1 MKYKTKEERKMKKNL
16 PVIAVS
22 VVAVCLIAVA
32 GVLGFKA
39 MNGSKPT
46 VSDETV
52 SDSAASSYSFEETT
66 TTPVL
71 QSVLESASQTVSD
84 IFSSTKATAAASTTK
99 KNTTAT
105 QKPTQKPTEAPT
117 KAPETTTQPPKGDL
131 DPDEMSHSS
140 GTKRPVTAS
149 KNLPKD
155 MSFSGLYGSGYDII
169 GLKPYIFNDD
179 KDPECI
185 QAHLGYNP
193 TYDALA
199 GLIDFSIDTT
209 RIDFKYEGKPYRIQ
223 LWKGQY
229 ISGDIGTVGG
239 EIGVYTRTPGTW
251 YISPQ
256 HYDCAAE
263 EDWLKMEMTILWDEA
278 GDGNYLPQFTRNYD
292 DFWWATGFV
301 DGQLADLNDSNP
313 LRLLGRITFESE
325 EQAQL
330 FAQGLANKG
339 FSSVSTFNPNAP
351 DTYKLY
357 GKDVIF
363 IWQYIR

>member
-1 MKYKTKEERKMKKNL
+1 MKKNL

-39 MNGSKPT
+39 MNGAKPT

-52 SDSAASSYSFEETT
+52 STQAETYSFEESTT
-66 TTPVL
+66 LPIL
-71 QSVLESASQTVSD
+71 QSILDSTSQTVTD
-84 IFSSTKATAAASTTK
+84 IFTSATSASTTK

-105 QKPTQKPTEAPT
+105 QKTTQKPAETTT
-117 KAPETTTQPPKGDL
+117 KAPETTTQPSKGEL
-131 DPDEMSHSS
+131 DPDEMSQSS

-179 KDPECI
+179 KDPECM
-185 QAHLGYNP
+185 QKNFGYSP

-199 GLIDFSIDTT
+199 GVIDFSIETT

-239 EIGVYTRTPGTW
+239 EIGVYTRTPGKL
-251 YISPQ
+251 YLDPQ
-256 HYDCAAE
+256 FYDCAAE
-263 EDWLKMEMTILWDEA
+263 EDWLKMEMTVLWDEA

-330 FAQGLANKG
+330 FAEGLGKKG
-339 FSSVSTFNPNAP
+339 FRSVSTFDPNVP

-363 IWQYIR
+363 LWQYIR

>member
-1 MKYKTKEERKMKKNL
+1 MKKNL

-22 VVAVCLIAVA
+22 VVAVCVIAVA

-46 VSDETV
+46 VSGETV
-52 SDSAASSYSFEETT
+52 STSPEITYSYEEPSTL
-66 TTPVL
+66 PVM
-71 QSVLESASQTVSD
+71 QSVLESASQTMSE
-84 IFSSTKATAAASTTK
+84 IFSSTKATSTTK
-99 KNTTAT
+99 NNTTST
-105 QKPTQKPTEAPT
+105 QKPTQATSQAATQAPT
-117 KAPETTTQPPKGDL
+117 QAPETTLPPKNEL
-131 DPDEMSHSS
+131 NPDDMSHSS

-155 MSFSGLYGSGYDII
+155 MSFSGLYSSGYDII

-179 KDPECI
+179 KDPECM
-185 QAHLGYNP
+185 QKNFGYNP

-199 GLIDFSIDTT
+199 GLIDFSIETT
-209 RIDFKYEGKPYRIQ
+209 RIDFKYENKSYRIQ

-229 ISGDIGTVGG
+229 ISGEIGTVGG
-239 EIGVYTRTPGTW
+239 EIGVYTRTPGKV
-251 YISPQ
+251 YISTR

-263 EDWLKMEMTILWDEA
+263 EDWLKMEMTVLWDEA

-330 FAQGLANKG
+330 YAEAMGQKG
-339 FSSVSTFNPNAP
+339 FTQVSTFDPTVP

-363 IWQYIR
+363 LWQYIR

>member
-1 MKYKTKEERKMKKNL
+1 MDRKKSL
-16 PVIAVS
+16 VPVIATA
-22 VVAVCLIAVA
+22 VVAVCLVAVA

-39 MNGSKPT
+39 MNESKPA
-46 VSDETV
+46 VSDETL
-52 SDSAASSYSFEETT
+52 YNPTENTYYFETETT
-66 TTPVL
+66 TLPAL
-71 QSVLESASQTVSD
+71 QTILDSTSQTVSD
-84 IFSSTKATAAASTTK
+84 IFTSTKAASTTK
-99 KNTTAT
+99 KPTAATT
-105 QKPTQKPTEAPT
+105 KPTQSQTQ
-117 KAPETTTQPPKGDL
+117 APETTQPPKGEL

-179 KDPECI
+179 KSPNCTQREF
-185 QAHLGYNP
+185 GYSP

-199 GLIDFSIDTT
+199 GLIDFSIETT

-239 EIGVYTRTPGTW
+239 EIGVYTRTPGRF
-251 YISPQ
+251 YIDPQ
-256 HYDCAAE
+256 FYDCAAE
-263 EDWLKMEMTILWDEA
+263 EDWLKMEMTILWDKFD
-278 GDGNYLPQFTRNYD
+278 DGNYLPQFTRNYD

-301 DGQLADLNDSNP
+301 DGQLKDLRDSNT

-330 FAQGLANKG
+330 FAGALGNKG
-339 FSSVSTFNPNAP
+339 FAKVSTFDPSVI
-351 DTYKLY
+351 DTYKIY

-363 IWQYIR
+363 LWQNIR